1 MKHPCVPVLAVLFVA
16 ALPCAVAASQDWAP
30 YVRSGNALAGVQPID
45 AMMMVDCL
53 LPGQMRR
60 SGAMSY
66 VGPRLPVKTTAQLCS
81 MRGGEYV
88 AYDRATLKSSLAVW
102 MEKARG
108 GDAQAQFY
116 VGQIHEK
123 GMDAAP
129 DYAEA
134 ANWYRKAAAS
144 GSNEAK
150 LSLAALMES
159 GRGMPA
165 DTVAAVNLYR
175 EAMGITGDDL
185 VSGAEAERR
194 IAEADQ
200 RHEQLRRELD
210 AQMAR
215 AESDVTRLQAEVAAL
230 RSATAAQARDR
241 DRMRELEKSL
251 TEAQQQRDAVGRQLA
266 AAPAQDAGTTGQ
278 TALAQTRAINVRSG
292 SRAAAST
299 RTAGEVGFG
308 RYHALIIGVQHYR
321 SYDPLKTPIDD
332 AKAIAA
338 VLEQRYGFRTTTLL
352 DADFST
358 IVGGIVELS
367 TQIGADDN
375 VLIYF
380 AGHGLLNAAQRGF
393 WLPLDAQLADR
404 SPALP
409 TETLAEFLSMFK
421 ARSVLVIAD
430 SCFGSALSSAVGAYT
445 SGPTEYAAGIPRGY
459 MERKARY
466 VLSSG
471 GLSPVLDQTGD
482 GHSVFASALL
492 KVLKENDRIL
502 TQTGL
507 ERALS
512 DPVQDA
518 ARRAGATQVP
528 ELKKIREAGDAG
540 GAFFLV
546 PRSVPGSG

>member
-1 MKHPCVPVLAVLFVA
+1 MVCVATSACVGA
-16 ALPCAVAASQDWAP
+16 AAQDWGP

-53 LPGQMRR
+53 LPGQVRR

-102 MEKARG
+102 MDKAKG

-123 GMDAAP
+123 GMDSAP

-134 ANWYRKAAAS
+134 ANWYRKAAAA

-159 GRGMPA
+159 GRGMPIDA
-165 DTVAAVNLYR
+165 VAAVNLYR
-175 EAMGITGDDL
+175 EAMGISGDDL
-185 VSGAEAERR
+185 ISGAEAERR
-194 IAEADQ
+194 LAEADQ
-200 RHEQLRRELD
+200 RNEQLRSELA

-215 AESDVTRLQAEVAAL
+215 AESDVARLQGEVAAL
-230 RSATAAQARDR
+230 RSASAAQARDR
-241 DRMRELEKSL
+241 ERMRALEKSL
-251 TEAQQQRDAVGRQLA
+251 SEAQRQRDAVGRQLA
-266 AAPAQDAGTTGQ
+266 SAPSPGAAASVPAV
-278 TALAQTRAINVRSG
+278 AQTRAINVRTG
-292 SRAAAST
+292 STAAANT

-308 RYHALIIGVQHYR
+308 RYHALVIGVQHYQ
-321 SYDPLKTPIDD
+321 SYDALKTPIDD
-332 AKAIAA
+332 AKAIAS

-393 WLPLDAQLADR
+393 WLPLDAQQTDR

-445 SGPTEYAAGIPRGY
+445 SGPAEYADGIPRGY

-492 KVLKENDRIL
+492 KVLRENDRIL

-512 DPVQDA
+512 DPVQEA
-518 ARRAGATQVP
+518 ARRVGATQVP

-546 PRSVPGSG
+546 PRVNPVSG